1 MTDLTLAP
9 VPLKK
14 TTSIV
19 TDSETVKK
27 FVFTG
32 GPCGGKTTS
41 LERVRAFLAQ
51 YGIRV
56 YIVPEAATM
65 MWTNGIVPTDMKNGD
80 DWVNFQATLMRLQF
94 HLEDLFYNMAERT
107 GKPSVVLCDRGAM
120 DGKAY
125 VDDETWEKIMDTNG
139 VQQMDICDSRY
150 NAVFHL
156 VTAANGAESHYS
168 NATNSTRRESA
179 EEARS
184 LDQNILKAWMPHPK
198 QIVFGNR
205 DTSFEQKMSK
215 LILRIC
221 DFCGLPSTRRKA
233 RKFLLH
239 TGSARH
245 IPDDIYRKVFE
256 IEKVY
261 PLQKSENDEQ
271 GYTFVRKR
279 MQLKPGALDN
289 EARNKRLANS
299 SYGFTRVRIDPGTKE
314 KVEVKRILTGRE
326 YSQFCESKDPSRCV
340 VVQQRTSFILGENTC
355 YICKYLLP
363 EKVKGLEIL
372 YVQTSHGTESDDL
385 SLPKWLNVD
394 KEITG
399 VPKFSSYRISLK

>member
-1 MTDLTLAP
+1 MADLLTP
-9 VPLKK
+9 PPLTKSN
-14 TTSIV
+14 SII
-19 TDSETVKK
+19 TDSKTVQK

-41 LERVRAFLAQ
+41 LERVRAFLGQ

-65 MWTNGIVPTDMKNGD
+65 MWTSGIAPTDMKNGD

-94 HLEDLFYNMAERT
+94 HLEDLFYTMAERT
-107 GKPSVVLCDRGAM
+107 GEQSVILCDRGAM

-125 VDDETWEKIMDTNG
+125 VDDETWDKIMDKNG

-156 VTAANGAESHYS
+156 VTAAKGAESNYS
-168 NATNSTRRESA
+168 DETNSTRRESA
-179 EEARS
+179 EEARV
-184 LDQNILKAWMPHPK
+184 LDQNILKAWMSHPK
-198 QIVFGNR
+198 QIVFGNSN
-205 DTSFEQKMSK
+205 TTFEQKMSK

-233 RKFLLH
+233 RKFLLNCN
-239 TGSARH
+239 SSDK
-245 IPDDIYRKVFE
+245 IPEDVHSEIFE

-261 PLQKSENDEQ
+261 PMQASENDKR

-279 MQLKPGALDN
+279 TKLNIAGKDKTKKITSN
-289 EARNKRLANS
+289 
-299 SYGFTRVRIDPGTKE
+299 SYGFTRVRIDNSTGE
-314 KVEVKRILTGRE
+314 KIEVKRILTGRE
-326 YSQFCESKDPSRCV
+326 YSQFCENKDPVRCV
-340 VVQQRTSFILGENTC
+340 VRQHRISFIDKEHTC
-355 YICKYLLP
+355 YICKYLSP

-372 YVQTSHGTESDDL
+372 YVQTSHGTDSDEL
-385 SLPKWLNVD
+385 NLPAWLDVD

-399 VPKFSSYRISLK
+399 EAEYSSYEISLK

>member
-1 MTDLTLAP
+1 MTDLLA
-9 VPLKK
+9 
-14 TTSIV
+14 SISLTRGNSII
-19 TDSETVKK
+19 TDSKTVQK

-41 LERVRAFLAQ
+41 LERVRAFLGQ

-56 YIVPEAATM
+56 YVVPEAATM
-65 MWTNGIVPTDMKNGD
+65 MWTNGIAPTDMKNGD

-94 HLEDLFYNMAERT
+94 HLEDLFYTMAEKT
-107 GKPSVVLCDRGAM
+107 GKKSVILCDRGAM

-156 VTAANGAESHYS
+156 VTAAKGAEKNYS
-168 NATNSTRRESA
+168 NETNSTRRESA
-179 EEARS
+179 EEARV
-184 LDQNILKAWMPHPK
+184 LDQNILKAWMSHPK
-198 QIVFGNR
+198 QIVFGN
-205 DTSFEQKMSK
+205 TNTTFEQKMSK

-233 RKFLLH
+233 RKFLLN
-239 TGSARH
+239 SNSSDN
-245 IPDDIYRKVFE
+245 IPDDVHRKVFE

-261 PLQKSENDEQ
+261 PMQASENDKQ

-279 MQLKPGALDN
+279 TKLRMDRDTEQQVVAQN
-289 EARNKRLANS
+289 
-299 SYGFTRVRIDPGTKE
+299 SYGFTRVRIEEATGE
-314 KVEVKRILTGRE
+314 KIEVKRILTGRE
-326 YSQFCESKDPSRCV
+326 YSQFCENKDPTRYV
-340 VVQQRTSFILGENTC
+340 VIQHRISFIYKESTC
-355 YICKYLLP
+355 YICKYLSP
-363 EKVKGLEIL
+363 ETVKGLEIL
-372 YVQTSHGTESDDL
+372 YVQSSHGTDSDEL
-385 SLPKWLNVD
+385 HLPEWIDVN

-399 VPKFSSYRISLK
+399 EMEYSSYKISLK